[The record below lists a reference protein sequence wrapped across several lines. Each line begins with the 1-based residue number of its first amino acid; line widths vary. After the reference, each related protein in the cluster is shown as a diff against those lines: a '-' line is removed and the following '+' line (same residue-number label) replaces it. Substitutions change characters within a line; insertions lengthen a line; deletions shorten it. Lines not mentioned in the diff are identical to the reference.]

1 MIEAA
6 RSLFTGYF
14 SSTSKSQPARSAAMI
29 FKLPRIFMSEQR
41 KYTENPQAAQPEP
54 AKIMSPAVLDGPFPG
69 RPKKRI
75 SA

>member
-1 MIEAA
+1 
-6 RSLFTGYF
+6 
-14 SSTSKSQPARSAAMI
+14 
-29 FKLPRIFMSEQR
+29 MSEQR
-41 KYTENPQAAQPEP
+41 KCTENPQATQPVP